1 MPGTTRAAVV
11 GQEVNLSGGNVTLVV
26 VVAAIAVL
34 ALVMGFVFRRQVLA
48 AGEGTEN
55 MQTIARAVQEGAS
68 AYLNRQ
74 FNTLKWFVLPVFL
87 VLFLLPGDTGIR
99 VGRSVF
105 FVIGAVVVRADRV
118 PRHVAGDPG
127 QHPGRGGG
135 ARGSA

>member
-34 ALVMGFVFRRQVLA
+34 ALVMGILFRRQVLA
-48 AGEGTEN
+48 ASEGTES

-87 VLFLLPGDTGIR
+87 VLFLL
-99 VGRSVF
+99 
-105 FVIGAVVVRADRV
+105 
-118 PRHVAGDPG
+118 
-127 QHPGRGGG
+127 
-135 ARGSA
+135 